1 MKNITVEIK
10 KFTRRVRR
18 SKSLRKQ
25 NKTNKERENKRE
37 KTRATGERVCLNN
50 RRARER
56 PVMTE
61 AESSPKN

>member
-25 NKTNKERENKRE
+25 NKTNRE
-37 KTRATGERVCLNN
+37 KIREKRQGQLENGSVSIIGEP
-50 RRARER
+50 ER
-56 PVMTE
+56 DQ
-61 AESSPKN
+61 